1 MKRLY
6 VLFNFYKLFIVWS
19 LVINIFIGTINQN
32 YIAALLTKLF
42 LIVFAWYFITQ
53 TSNKQKLTFYKNL
66 GISPS
71 MLFTFV
77 FAIDSLITVTSI
89 FIIKQF
95 Y

>member
-19 LVINIFIGTINQN
+19 LVINIFIGTINPN